1 VIARSSTSQVENR
14 EGGTATNLRPTSE
27 VGREEAAAPT
37 PDPMRPSITRT
48 GSAATSEPVTPHFEP
63 DRGVGLVVVLLIS
76 AIVLPIVI
84 RNGYKEF
91 KSSIPPRY

>member
-1 VIARSSTSQVENR
+1 
-14 EGGTATNLRPTSE
+14 
-27 VGREEAAAPT
+27 
-37 PDPMRPSITRT
+37 
-48 GSAATSEPVTPHFEP
+48 
-63 DRGVGLVVVLLIS
+63 VVVLLIS